1 MEEIPQEFDFLTW
14 IILNFVRKLEQFGKK
29 IYTAWLI
36 DLANKLHDLEKFWIS
51 FYVIC
56 Y

>member
-1 MEEIPQEFDFLTW
+1 MAEIPQEFDFLTW
-14 IILNFVRKLEQFGKK
+14 TILNFVRRLKRFVKK
-29 IYTAWLI
+29 IYTTWLI
-36 DLANKLHDLEKFWIS
+36 DLANKLYDLGKVLIP